1 MTEEKTQQT
10 PYFHV
15 SKQQQ
20 QKKEVTYSIHIW

>member
-15 SKQQQ
+15 SKYE
-20 QKKEVTYSIHIW
+20 KKEVTHSIHIW